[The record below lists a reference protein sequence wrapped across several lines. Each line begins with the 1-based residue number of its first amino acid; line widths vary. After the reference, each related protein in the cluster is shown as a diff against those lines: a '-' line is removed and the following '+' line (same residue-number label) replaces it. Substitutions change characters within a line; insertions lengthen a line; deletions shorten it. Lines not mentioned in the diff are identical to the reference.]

1 MTVYAQRFW
10 PNLPFRQANQ
20 MLMADQIERF
30 WLITKLSR
38 SRWWMRTDR
47 PNRVGLSNPCATN
60 RRICRVLRR
69 RKSETSLMV
78 INGEG
83 LGRKVETISITS
95 QQGRLR
101 SEVG

>member
-47 PNRVGLSNPCATN
+47 PTEPC
-60 RRICRVLRR
+60 R
-69 RKSETSLMV
+69 
-78 INGEG
+78 
-83 LGRKVETISITS
+83 S
-95 QQGRLR
+95 QQSLCDQPPDLPSAQAQKIRDLIDGHEWR
-101 SEVG
+101 GIGA